1 PIGGWGDHNHTFAG
15 DGHPYQWASARS
27 EPAPVRERT
36 SISANLA
43 GSSSEEVT
51 LPSQP
56 RKKPSGTE
64 TSAGFVSG
72 KIAKATQEK
81 MASSAPEVTGEKKIR
96 TSAEISPPHMDHSEP
111 RVLNR
116 FQYSEYRIEGRL
128 AEAATANASETRKAT
143 FRSLARIPPTMETA
157 PMIKVAIL
165 PTRSTC
171 PSVAVPR
178 LSTEL

>member
-1 PIGGWGDHNHTFAG
+1 PGPPPHRGTNVWLWSPIGGWGDHNHTFAG

-72 KIAKATQEK
+72 KIAKSTPAK
-81 MASSAPEVTGEKKIR
+81 MASSAPRSHRGEEDEHQR
-96 TSAEISPPHMDHSEP
+96 RDQPAPHGPQRAAGVEP
-111 RVLNR
+111 LPVQRVQDR
-116 FQYSEYRIEGRL
+116 GQIGRGRHGECERDQEGHVQVL
-128 AEAATANASETRKAT
+128 
-143 FRSLARIPPTMETA
+143 
-157 PMIKVAIL
+157 
-165 PTRSTC
+165 
-171 PSVAVPR
+171 
-178 LSTEL
+178 